1 MHNRFFLKAHN
12 TIPSTNQLSYNQYS
26 SCAESLNWN
35 INLENLTLLSPSCA
49 SQQGRVH
56 FTMVS
61 NYEMSSVTVLVDNGA
76 DPTNAVFNNINLT
89 TIIFD
94 ENLSLNN
101 YLEPVNTTNNID
113 NNGDGIPDVLSFGNP
128 YNIRVT
134 ATIDGCTRTFYIP
147 NNVGNDL
154 NVILENVLVLLR
166 LV

>member
-1 MHNRFFLKAHN
+1 MFNFLFFKHFICTTGSSSRH
-12 TIPSTNQLSYNQYS
+12 TILFHQRSIELQSIFP
-26 SCAESLNWN
+26 CAESLNWN

-56 FTMVS
+56 FTLVS
-61 NYEMSSVTVLVDNGA
+61 NYEMSSVTVLVDNGV

-128 YNIRVT
+128 YS
-134 ATIDGCTRTFYIP
+134 
-147 NNVGNDL
+147 
-154 NVILENVLVLLR
+154 LE
-166 LV
+166 